1 MPHILITRAQ
11 VTLAL
16 LIQFTYHLKGMSG
29 LDLDPDPSQ
38 EVTGSNLFKDLTLGQ
53 SIDIESIQLLENE
66 IPPALHC
73 SF

>member
-1 MPHILITRAQ
+1 
-11 VTLAL
+11 
-16 LIQFTYHLKGMSG
+16 MSG

-53 SIDIESIQLLENE
+53 SIDIESIQLLEN
-66 IPPALHC
+66 ALHC